1 MRRLAAVVV
10 AAGRAVLGGVPAAAG
25 PAFTEQIDLPHGFA
39 PEGIAIG
46 QGHTFFVGSIPTGA
60 VYRGDLR
67 TGEGSVLVP
76 AAAGRQA
83 IGLDVDSKQRLF
95 VAGGPTGRAFVY
107 DARQTRGQI
116 VKERAANFL
125 KSLLRTEPAP
135 VLSSIVDAVTTPDA
149 ELLDELHRLVQQRR
163 RETGRR

>member
-1 MRRLAAVVV
+1 MPFSPRVPTRPGSGELDGLGPLERRVMETMWTLARPVTVRQV
-10 AAGRAVLGGVPAAAG
+10 RDVFSGEAAYTTLM
-25 PAFTEQIDLPHGFA
+25 TTMD
-39 PEGIAIG
+39 
-46 QGHTFFVGSIPTGA
+46 
-60 VYRGDLR
+60 
-67 TGEGSVLVP
+67 
-76 AAAGRQA
+76 
-83 IGLDVDSKQRLF
+83 RLF
-95 VAGGPTGRAFVY
+95 KKGLLRRRREGRAFVY